1 MKIALVAAALLA
13 VSGAATADQFY
24 KWKDAEGTWH
34 YTTTP
39 PPDGSQAAAL
49 NVDPNARAS
58 QPQGAAPADAPAD
71 AAAAEAVP
79 ADAVAKRR
87 QACDKARA
95 HLQTL
100 SENPFVEMDRDG
112 DGKPE
117 MLSEAQQAEEIQ
129 RTKSLVEGFCD
140 KG

>member
-1 MKIALVAAALLA
+1 MKIAFVAVALLA
-13 VSGAATADQFY
+13 LAGTAAAEQYY

-39 PPDGSQAAAL
+39 PPDGAQAAAL
-49 NVDPNARAS
+49 SVDPNARSS
-58 QPQGAAPADAPAD
+58 QPPAESEAAPAD
-71 AAAAEAVP
+71 AAAADAVP

-100 SENPFVEMDRDG
+100 VENPFIEMDVDG
-112 DGKPE
+112 DGTPE
-117 MLSEAQQAEEIQ
+117 MLSEAQQAGELK
-129 RTKSLVEGFCD
+129 RTQSLGAGFCD
-140 KG
+140 PG